1 MVVFYRGH
9 TLLITNELVEA
20 WWPKYQR
27 FSVKDLTDVYVF
39 RDVADPV
46 VARGI
51 GASAVMLVA
60 TAASWQFTQSIAVLL
75 IGALIVLAPGVVGAA
90 CIRTRRRP
98 WELRATYRGI
108 DVQLYSSRDS
118 LTFGQVKRALVRA
131 MEADTDQNQPSW

>member
-1 MVVFYRGH
+1 MVIFYRGH
-9 TLLITNELVEA
+9 TLLITNDVVEV

-27 FSVKDLTDVYVF
+27 FSIRDLSELYVF

-51 GASAVMLVA
+51 GASAVMFVA
-60 TAASWQFTQSIAVLL
+60 TAASWQFMQSMAVLL

-98 WELRATYRGI
+98 WELRATYHGD
-108 DVQLYSSRDS
+108 DVQLFSSRDS
-118 LTFGQVKRALVRA
+118 LAFGQVKRALVRA
-131 MEADTDQNQPSW
+131 MEANADQNHPSR

>member
-9 TLLITNELVEA
+9 TLVITNDVVEV

-27 FSVKDLTDVYVF
+27 FAVKDLSEVYVF

-51 GASAVMLVA
+51 GASAVMVVA
-60 TAASWQFTQSIAVLL
+60 TAASWQFLPSMVVLL
-75 IGALIVLAPGVVGAA
+75 IGALTVLAPGVVGAA

-98 WELRATYRGI
+98 WELRATYHGV

-131 MEADTDQNQPSW
+131 MEADTEQNQPSR

>member
-9 TLLITNELVEA
+9 TLLITNDVVEV

-27 FSVKDLTDVYVF
+27 FSIKDLSELYVF

-51 GASAVMLVA
+51 GASAVMFVA
-60 TAASWQFTQSIAVLL
+60 TAASWQFMQSMAVLL
-75 IGALIVLAPGVVGAA
+75 IGALVVLAPGVVGAA

-98 WELRATYRGI
+98 WELRATYRGV
-108 DVQLYSSRDS
+108 DVQLFSSRDS

-131 MEADTDQNQPSW
+131 MEANTDQNQPSR

>member
-9 TLLITNELVEA
+9 TLLITNDVVEV

-27 FSVKDLTDVYVF
+27 FSIKDLSEVYVF

-51 GASAVMLVA
+51 GASAVMFVA
-60 TAASWQFTQSIAVLL
+60 TAATWQFLQSMAVLL
-75 IGALIVLAPGVVGAA
+75 VGALVVLAPGVVGAA

-98 WELRATYRGI
+98 WELRATYHGV

-131 MEADTDQNQPSW
+131 MEADAEQNQPSR

>member
-9 TLLITNELVEA
+9 TLLITNDVVEV
-20 WWPKYQR
+20 WWPRYQR
-27 FSVKDLTDVYVF
+27 FSVKDLSEVYVF

-51 GASAVMLVA
+51 GASAVMFIA
-60 TAASWQFTQSIAVLL
+60 TAASWQFMQSLAVVL
-75 IGALIVLAPGVVGAA
+75 IGVLVVLAPGVVGAA

-98 WELRATYRGI
+98 WELRATHRGV

-131 MEADTDQNQPSW
+131 MEASAEKNQSSR

>member
-9 TLLITNELVEA
+9 TLLITNDVVEV
-20 WWPKYQR
+20 WWPRYQR
-27 FSVKDLTDVYVF
+27 FSVKDLSELYVF

-51 GASAVMLVA
+51 GASAVMFVA
-60 TAASWQFTQSIAVLL
+60 TAASWQFMQSVAVVL
-75 IGALIVLAPGVVGAA
+75 IGVLVVLAPGVVGAA

-98 WELRATYRGI
+98 WELRATHRGF

-131 MEADTDQNQPSW
+131 MEASAEKNQSSR